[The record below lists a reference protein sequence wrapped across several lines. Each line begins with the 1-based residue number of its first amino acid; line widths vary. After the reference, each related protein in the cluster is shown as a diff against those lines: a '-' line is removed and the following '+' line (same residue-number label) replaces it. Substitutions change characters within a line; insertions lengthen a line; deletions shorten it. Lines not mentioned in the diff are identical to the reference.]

1 MDLLL
6 GWAVD
11 MGAFLSDRAMELVRS
26 FVRPSGRLAD
36 RTTTFYFVPQDGY
49 KPFFTNISFSKR
61 KNELVQKAAV

>member
-6 GWAVD
+6 GWA
-11 MGAFLSDRAMELVRS
+11 
-26 FVRPSGRLAD
+26 VRPSGRLAD